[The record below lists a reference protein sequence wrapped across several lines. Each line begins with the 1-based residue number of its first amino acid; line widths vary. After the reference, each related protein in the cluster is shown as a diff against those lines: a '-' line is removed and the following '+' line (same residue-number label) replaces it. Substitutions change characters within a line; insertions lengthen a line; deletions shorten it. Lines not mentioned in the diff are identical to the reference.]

1 MKDRKA
7 IVKIYIFALVISLGL
22 ILLVC
27 GLNGLL
33 TEDKSPQDTAKI
45 CCDAFFVSATCMLG
59 FGALSWSSTKGA
71 FDGLGY
77 SVSSMINVH
86 RPSKA
91 RLNWEKNETYEE
103 YVERKHKKDKDKRF
117 MHMIYIGTLW
127 LVIAIICL
135 VVYHS
140 Y

>member
-1 MKDRKA
+1 MKDRKS
-7 IVKIYIFALVISLGL
+7 IVRIYVFAFVISLAV

-33 TEDKSPQDTAKI
+33 TEEKYPQERAKV
-45 CCDAFFVSATCMLG
+45 CCDAFFVAATCMLG
-59 FGALSWSSTKGA
+59 FGALGWSSTKGA

-77 SVSSMINVH
+77 SVSSMINLH
-86 RPSKA
+86 RPSKS
-91 RLNWEKNETYEE
+91 RMNWEKHETYEE
-103 YVERKHKKDKDKRF
+103 YTERKHKNDKDKRF
-117 MHMIYIGTLW
+117 MHVIYVGAAW
-127 LVIAIICL
+127 LIVAIICL